1 MITIKT
7 QEEIQIIRDGG
18 KILAAAIKELEK
30 MAKPGVTTLELDR
43 AAEALILSA
52 GAKPA
57 FKDYEGFPFSLCTS
71 VNENIVHG
79 FPSDYV
85 LKDGDL
91 LKLDLGVL
99 YKGFNT
105 DMAITVAVGSSS
117 TNFWHK
123 GERLTKDGRNQ
134 KLVLDKFHFEAKRLI
149 NVTKK
154 SLRLGIKKAKIG
166 NTIGDIGNTV
176 QRFVEDQG
184 FSVVRELCGHGIG
197 KTVHEEPKIPNFG
210 KRGTGEKI
218 VEGMVICIE
227 PMVTAGDYNIKPSRD
242 GYGYATKDGSLS
254 AHFEHTIAIT
264 KSGPKILTE

>member
-7 QEEIQIIRDGG
+7 QEEIKIISEGG
-18 KILAAAIKELEK
+18 KILAAALKELEK
-30 MAKPGVTTLELDR
+30 MAKPGVTTMELNR
-43 AAEALILSA
+43 AAEALILSH

-57 FKDYEGFPFSLCTS
+57 FKGYAGFPYALCAS

-79 FPSDYV
+79 YPSSYA

-105 DMAITVAVGSSS
+105 DSAITVAIGNVSYE
-117 TNFWHK
+117 T
-123 GERLTKDGRNQ
+123 
-134 KLVLDKFHFEAKRLI
+134 KRLI

-166 NTIGDIGNTV
+166 NTIGDIGNTI

-184 FSVVRELCGHGIG
+184 FGVVRDLCGHGIG
-197 KTVHEEPKIPNFG
+197 KTVHEDPKVPNFG
-210 KRGTGEKI
+210 KRGSGEPLK
-218 VEGMVICIE
+218 EGMVICIE
-227 PMVTAGDYNIKPSRD
+227 PMVTMGDYRIKPSAD
-242 GYGYATKDGSLS
+242 GYGYATNDGSLS

-264 KSGPKILTE
+264 AKGPIILSE

>member
-7 QEEIQIIRDGG
+7 QEEIKIIAEGG
-18 KILAAAIKELEK
+18 KILATVIKELEK
-30 MAKPGVTTLELDR
+30 MAKPGITTLELDR
-43 AAEALILSA
+43 AAEALILSK

-57 FKDYEGFPFSLCTS
+57 FKNYEGFPYSLCAS

-79 FPSDYV
+79 FPSKYV

-105 DMAITVAVGSSS
+105 DMAITVAVGKVS
-117 TNFWHK
+117 
-123 GERLTKDGRNQ
+123 
-134 KLVLDKFHFEAKRLI
+134 FEAKRLL

-154 SLRLGIKKAKIG
+154 SLRLGIKKAKLG
-166 NTIGDIGNTV
+166 NTIGDIGNTI

-184 FSVVRELCGHGIG
+184 FGIVRDLCGHGIG
-197 KTVHEEPKIPNFG
+197 KSVHEDPKVPNFG
-210 KRGTGEKI
+210 KRQGGEKL
-218 VEGMVICIE
+218 VEGMVICVE
-227 PMVTAGDYNIKPSRD
+227 PMVTMGDYNLRRSDDR
-242 GYGYATKDGSLS
+242 YGFATKDDSLS

-264 KSGPKILTE
+264 KKGPRILTE